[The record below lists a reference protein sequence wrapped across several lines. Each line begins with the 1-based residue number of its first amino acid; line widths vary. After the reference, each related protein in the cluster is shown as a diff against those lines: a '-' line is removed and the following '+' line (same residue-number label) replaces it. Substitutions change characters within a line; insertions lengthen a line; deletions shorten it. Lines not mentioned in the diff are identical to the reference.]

1 MPLCGCLGAKAMQR
15 EHHKATTTLVALNL
29 LLVLL
34 GFVLLVVASST
45 SEDGG
50 ATDADAPVESDR
62 ANVLDLITSFAICAL
77 VLGGVGLAGVLTG
90 RNLMYIYF
98 VALFLSILLGFW
110 AGCMVLSH
118 SDEVEDEVRLRASKD
133 WQHTFG
139 LLPRDVQLAAN
150 ASEAER
156 GGCFRVYSAACW
168 DRVKEDFAPTL
179 YTRVG
184 VLALV
189 VVVLMV
195 GALASAKQIIG
206 VEQIVRKTELLLA
219 HVGLFSGW
227 LLIGLALT
235 DDRDLSNSLGATLS
249 NVILVTGCSL
259 TGLSVWSY
267 LNLWLPAAGRGGQ
280 LTAKGLRTLNVVL
293 LLAVS
298 VFLLFIARS
307 CFFEKEQVLGQM
319 KATIGDDEE
328 LSKLLRE
335 YQELLGCNSTSAM
348 SQQTAPAERVANTG
362 NGTVVAGPP
371 LRSVISCEAEDLAW
385 RDLAYSIEAELDS
398 WGWIIMLLLLFVL
411 VRVACIC
418 WLLQN
423 SDRRGYATVAGD
435 RTNASELERIEA
447 ELEMRAGVN
456 RGGSSSKSKRGTFA
470 PYAALARESTFCE
483 SDSDVDEGGSG
494 VGAAVSSHQILQ
506 QHRRSSMS
514 GSESDT
520 EGGASPAA
528 AAKALRVES
537 HLARP

>member
-1 MPLCGCLGAKAMQR
+1 MPLCGCLGAKDMQR
-15 EHHKATTTLVALNL
+15 EHQKAATTLVVLNL

-34 GFVLLVVASST
+34 GLVLLVVASNT
-45 SEDGG
+45 NEHGG
-50 ATDADAPVESDR
+50 ATVADAPVEGDR
-62 ANVLDLITSFAICAL
+62 ANVLDLLTSFAICAL
-77 VLGGVGLAGVLTG
+77 VLGGVGLAGILTG
-90 RNLMYIYF
+90 RNLMYVYF
-98 VALFLSILLGFW
+98 VALFLSIVLGFW

-133 WQHTFG
+133 WQHTFS
-139 LLPRDVQLAAN
+139 LLPREVQLAAN

-156 GGCFRVYSAACW
+156 GGCFRAYNAACW
-168 DRVKEDFAPTL
+168 DRVQEEFAPTL

-219 HVGLFSGW
+219 HIGLFSGW

-249 NVILVTGCSL
+249 NVILLTGCSL

-267 LNLWLPAAGRGGQ
+267 LNLWLPKVGRAGQ
-280 LTAKGLRTLNVVL
+280 VTAKGLRLLNVVL
-293 LLAVS
+293 LLAVA

-319 KATIGDDEE
+319 RANIGDDEE

-335 YQELLGCNSTSAM
+335 YQELLGCNSTSAPL
-348 SQQTAPAERVANTG
+348 QQSAPAGIANPGNDTG
-362 NGTVVAGPP
+362 VAGPP
-371 LRSVISCEAEDLAW
+371 LRSVINCEAEDLAW

-398 WGWIIMLLLLFVL
+398 WGWIVMLLLLFVL
-411 VRVACIC
+411 VRVACVC

-447 ELEMRAGVN
+447 ELEKRAGVN
-456 RGGSSSKSKRGTFA
+456 RGGSSKSKRGSFA

-483 SDSDVDEGGSG
+483 SDSDVDEGGG
-494 VGAAVSSHQILQ
+494 VDAAMSSHQILQ

-520 EGGASPAA
+520 ESGASPAA
-528 AAKALRVES
+528 AATALRVES